1 MKEINIEQ
9 CLDECT
15 KHFGDSKFAPLAVF
29 LGMTEALQMMLH
41 SHHWE
46 TQGPEFFAD
55 HQLFAQLYT
64 AMDAHIDQLGERTV
78 GLSKE
83 PKLVNYFSRMKV
95 KQKFLETCTT
105 PEPYM
110 VVSLAAEKAYI
121 AAGEKLMDRLKE
133 AGLLTRGLEQL
144 LGNILDVHETHVYLL
159 DQRTKGML

>member
-1 MKEINIEQ
+1 MKEINI
-9 CLDECT
+9 DECLEECS
-15 KHFGDSKFAPLAVF
+15 KNFGDSEYAPLAVF
-29 LGMTEALQMMLH
+29 VGITEALQMIHH

-55 HQLFAQLYT
+55 HQLFSQLYT

-83 PKLVNYFSRMKV
+83 PKLVNYFARMKV

-105 PEPYM
+105 PDPYVM
-110 VVSLAAEKAYI
+110 VSLAGEHAYI
-121 AAGEKLMDRLKE
+121 AVGEKLMERLKQ
-133 AGLLTRGLEQL
+133 ADLLTRGLEQL

-159 DQRTKGML
+159 EQRSAGKL